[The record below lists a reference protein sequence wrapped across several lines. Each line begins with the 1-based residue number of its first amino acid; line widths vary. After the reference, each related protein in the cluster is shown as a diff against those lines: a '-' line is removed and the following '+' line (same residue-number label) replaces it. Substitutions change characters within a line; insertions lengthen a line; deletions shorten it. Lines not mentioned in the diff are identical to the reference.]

1 MLLPRRYPRSATATC
16 GRTKRHAERRLC
28 RNGTARV
35 AHVILNVGAGEGDR
49 TLVISLEAPPGLKP
63 AKGHSDKFSLS
74 APIEPQ
80 RESRAV
86 RTAGTVSYSEITHL
100 VGGQSGAFDAL
111 G

>member
-1 MLLPRRYPRSATATC
+1 MERLAW
-16 GRTKRHAERRLC
+16 RTSF
-28 RNGTARV
+28 
-35 AHVILNVGAGEGDR
+35 GAGDGNR
-49 TLVISLEAPPGLKP
+49 TLVISLEATPGLKP

-74 APIEPQ
+74 SPIEPQ